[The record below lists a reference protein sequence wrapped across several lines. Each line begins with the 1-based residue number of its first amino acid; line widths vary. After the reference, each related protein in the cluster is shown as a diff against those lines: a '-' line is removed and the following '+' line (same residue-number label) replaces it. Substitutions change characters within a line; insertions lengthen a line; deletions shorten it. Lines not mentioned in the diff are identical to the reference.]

1 MNEKNENTELVSYLR
16 STPKNHKS
24 FLQVDVNYY
33 KRYKRIDNYLNNEI
47 HPNVNQGA
55 MRNGDGWLTD
65 HGPEHVTTVIR
76 RAGEL
81 VASADPIFL
90 TPYEVYIL
98 LIAIH
103 FHDVGNIFGRRRHE
117 QNITEVIQELDQ
129 TLIGGDGIE
138 IRMIRDIAMAHGG
151 YADEAKGDKDTI
163 GKLRWQRNPD
173 ISQPRV
179 HLLAAI
185 LRFADE
191 LADDHTRTNRFLI
204 KRSIP
209 RESEVYHM
217 YADRL
222 RKVMIRTNDRR
233 VSLRFEL
240 DRSHATR
247 EYGKGCRQVYL
258 YDEIVDRS
266 LKMHR
271 EHVYCLR
278 FMQPYIYIDSIDIK
292 VEISTNRFMNVVQTL
307 QYSLR
312 QRGYP
317 DRPTSLKELNIDSH
331 IQSLTGQRL
340 HDLLESETE

>member
-1 MNEKNENTELVSYLR
+1 MNELNKNTELVSYLR
-16 STPKNHKS
+16 SIPKNHKS
-24 FLQVDVNYY
+24 FLQVDVDYY
-33 KRYKRIDNYLNNEI
+33 DRYRRINNYLNKEI

-55 MRNGDGWLTD
+55 MRNGHGWLTD
-65 HGPEHVTTVIR
+65 HGIEHVTTVIR

-81 VASADPIFL
+81 VASAESIFL

-103 FHDVGNIFGRRRHE
+103 FHDVGNIFGRKRHE
-117 QNITEVIQELDQ
+117 QNITAVIEELDH
-129 TLIGGDGIE
+129 TLIGDDGIE

-163 GKLRWQRNPD
+163 GKLRWERNPD
-173 ISQPRV
+173 INQPRV

-204 KRSIP
+204 NRRIP

-222 RKVMIRTNDRR
+222 RKVLIRTNDRR

-240 DRSHATR
+240 DTSHATR
-247 EYGKGCRQVYL
+247 VYGKGSKQVYL
-258 YDEIVDRS
+258 YDEIVSRS

-278 FMQPYIYIDSIDIK
+278 FLQPYIYIDSIDIR
-292 VEISTNRFMNVVQTL
+292 VEISKNRFMDVVQVID
-307 QYSLR
+307 YSLR

-317 DRPTSLKELNIDSH
+317 NRPTSLQQID
-331 IQSLTGQRL
+331 IDPTVQGLTGQRL
-340 HDLLESETE
+340 HDLLQRHKE